1 MLHADIS
8 VEEAIV
14 KFLKRS
20 GPCSLDDLV
29 AQLPDRNWSKVF
41 ATVDAMSRDGRLSL
55 CRIARAGYQISLL
68 SPKPLYGEVHP

>member
-1 MLHADIS
+1 MAHTDIS
-8 VEEAIV
+8 VEEAVV
-14 KFLKRS
+14 KILEIS

-55 CRIARAGYQISLL
+55 RRIAKAGYQISLL
-68 SPKPLYGEVHP
+68 SPKPIYAEVHP

>member
-1 MLHADIS
+1 MVHADIS

-14 KFLKRS
+14 KFLKTS

-29 AQLPDRNWSKVF
+29 ARFPDRNWSKVF

-55 CRIARAGYQISLL
+55 RHIAKAGYEISLL
-68 SPKPLYGEVHP
+68 SPKPLYVEMYP

>member
-1 MLHADIS
+1 MTYADMS
-8 VEEAIV
+8 VEEAVV
-14 KFLKRS
+14 KILERS

-55 CRIARAGYQISLL
+55 RRVAKAGYQISLL
-68 SPKPLYGEVHP
+68 SPKPLYAEMHP

>member
-1 MLHADIS
+1 MDYAYIS
-8 VEEAIV
+8 VEDAVV
-14 KFLKRS
+14 KILERS

-55 CRIARAGYQISLL
+55 RRIANAGYQISLL
-68 SPKPLYGEVHP
+68 SPKPVYAEMHP